1 MIGIRLR
8 MRAFLKSIDEASL
21 RKLCELT
28 MLTDV
33 ERDILVMVLSRRQD
47 LNFIADSFNMSVST
61 LQRKMRQASLK
72 MRFRLGIR
80 HFYTED
86 EIRRRVEKALT
97 TTREVFV
104 AD

>member
-21 RKLCELT
+21 RRLCELT
-28 MLTDV
+28 MLTEV

-47 LNFIADSFNMSVST
+47 LNFVADSFNMSVST
-61 LQRKMRQASLK
+61 VQRKMRQASLK

-97 TTREVFV
+97 TTKEVFV